1 MTHIIDLLRTDYIAP
16 DTKYIDLP
24 DYLELCRDDPMAYA
38 TAPER
43 MVKAI
48 GQPVKLDTSADPRLS
63 RIFLNR
69 TVQVY
74 PAFSDFYG
82 MEETIERI
90 VGFFKHAAQGLE
102 ECKQI
107 LYLLGPVGG
116 GKSSLAERL
125 MELMEVYA
133 IYVLCF

>member
-1 MTHIIDLLRTDYIAP
+1 MTHIIDLLRTDYIAAE
-16 DTKYIDLP
+16 TKYIDLP
-24 DYLELCRDDPMAYA
+24 EYLELCRDDPMAFA
-38 TAPER
+38 TASER

-48 GQPVKLDTSADPRLS
+48 GQPIKLDTSADPRLS

-90 VGFFKHAAQGLE
+90 VGYFKHAAQGLE
-102 ECKQI
+102 EQKQI

-125 MELMEVYA
+125 KELMEVNPVY
-133 IYVLCF
+133 